1 MSTIRSGRRPAATT
15 RRRCTAGAHSR
26 PSAGILL
33 GAIALA
39 ALAAIGLT
47 ACGSSGST
55 SSSASPS
62 ASAAVGPI
70 TVTDSAGNTVTLQ
83 QPATRIVSLAPA
95 NTEIAYAVGA
105 GSKMVAGTTYDDY
118 PAAAKSLPKAGDFS
132 NPSVEKI
139 ASFNPDLVLITG
151 GVQAPLRAKLVQLG
165 MNVYVIDP
173 TTYGGVMT
181 DIANVGKLAGTSVE
195 AQKVVGTMRQAEAD
209 VKAKVGSLTK
219 KSTFVEIYSKPLM
232 TAGTGTFISDMV
244 GMAGGTNL
252 GDSAG
257 EGFPNFSSEV
267 LLKDD
272 PAVYIADSGSMSKP
286 GDLSSRPGFSALT
299 AVKDGHVYVIQDDL
313 IARPGPRLALGLQQ
327 LAKMIHPEAYAT
339 L

>member
-1 MSTIRSGRRPAATT
+1 MSTTRPRRGLAAGT
-15 RRRCTAGAHSR
+15 
-26 PSAGILL
+26 ILA
-33 GAIALA
+33 AITLA

-47 ACGSSGST
+47 ACGSSTST
-55 SSSASPS
+55 SSSPS
-62 ASAAVGPI
+62 ASAAAGPI

-151 GVQAPLRAKLVQLG
+151 GVQAPLRAKLTKLG

-173 TTYGGVMT
+173 TTYAGVMT
-181 DIANVGKLAGTSVE
+181 DIANVGKLAGTSAE
-195 AQKVVGTMRQAEAD
+195 AQKVIDTMKQAEAD
-209 VKAKVGSLTK
+209 VQAKVGSAAK
-219 KSTFVEIYSKPLM
+219 ASTFVEIYSKPLM

-257 EGFPNFSSEV
+257 AGFPNFSSEV

-286 GDLSSRPGFSALT
+286 GDINQRAGFSALT
-299 AVKDGHVYVIQDDL
+299 AVKDGHVYVIDDST
-313 IARPGPRLALGLQQ
+313 IARPGPRLAQGLLS
-327 LAKMIHPEAYAT
+327 LAKDIHPEASISQ
-339 L
+339 

>member
-1 MSTIRSGRRPAATT
+1 MSTTRPRRGFAAGT
-15 RRRCTAGAHSR
+15 
-26 PSAGILL
+26 LL
-33 GAIALA
+33 AAIALA
-39 ALAAIGLT
+39 GLAAIGLT
-47 ACGSSGST
+47 ACGSST
-55 SSSASPS
+55 SSSSSPS
-62 ASAAVGPI
+62 ASTAAGPI
-70 TVTDSAGNTVTLQ
+70 AVTDSAGNTVTLQ

-95 NTEIAYAVGA
+95 NTEIAFAVGA

-151 GVQAPLRAKLVQLG
+151 GVQAPLRAKLVKLG

-173 TTYGGVMT
+173 TTYAGVMT
-181 DIANVGKLAGTSVE
+181 DIANVGKLAGTSTQ
-195 AQKVVGTMRQAEAD
+195 AQKVVASMKQAQAD
-209 VKAKVGSLTK
+209 VQAKVGSLAT
-219 KSTFVEIYSKPLM
+219 KSTFIEIYSKPLM

-257 EGFPNFSSEV
+257 AGFPNFSSEV

-286 GDLSSRPGFSALT
+286 GDLSTRPGFSSLT
-299 AVKDGHVYVIQDDL
+299 AVKDGHVYVIEDSL
-313 IARPGPRLALGLQQ
+313 IARPGPRLALGLEQ
-327 LAKMIHPEAYAT
+327 LAKMIHPEAYT
-339 L
+339 TP

>member
-1 MSTIRSGRRPAATT
+1 MSTIRP
-15 RRRCTAGAHSR
+15 RRRFAAGT
-26 PSAGILL
+26 ILV
-33 GAIALA
+33 AIALA
-39 ALAAIGLT
+39 AFAAIGLA
-47 ACGSSGST
+47 ACGSST
-55 SSSASPS
+55 SSGASPP
-62 ASAAVGPI
+62 ASTAAGPI
-70 TVTDSAGNTVTLQ
+70 TVTDSAGNAVTLQ

-95 NTEIAYAVGA
+95 NTEIAFAVGA
-105 GSKMVAGTTYDDY
+105 GGKMVAGTTYDDY

-151 GVQAPLRAKLVQLG
+151 GVQAPLRAKLVKLG

-173 TTYGGVMT
+173 TTYAGVMT
-181 DIANVGKLAGTSVE
+181 DIANVGKLAGTSAE
-195 AQKVVGTMRQAEAD
+195 AQKVVATMKQAQAD
-209 VKAKVGSLTK
+209 VQAKVGSLAK
-219 KSTFVEIYSKPLM
+219 RSTFIEIYSKPLM

-257 EGFPNFSSEV
+257 AGFPNFSSEV

-286 GDLSSRPGFSALT
+286 GELSTRPGFSSLT
-299 AVKDGHVYVIQDDL
+299 AVKDGHVYVIDDNL
-313 IARPGPRLALGLQQ
+313 IARPGPRLAYGLQQ
-327 LAKMIHPEAYAT
+327 LSKMIHPEAYT
-339 L
+339 TQ

>member
-1 MSTIRSGRRPAATT
+1 MSTIRSSRRPAATT
-15 RRRCTAGAHSR
+15 RRTLAAGT
-26 PSAGILL
+26 ILAAL
-33 GAIALA
+33 ALA
-39 ALAAIGLT
+39 ALGAIGLT
-47 ACGSSGST
+47 ACGSST

-62 ASAAVGPI
+62 ASTAAGGPI

-83 QPATRIVSLAPA
+83 QPAKRIVSLAPA

-151 GVQAPLRAKLVQLG
+151 GVQAPLRAKLVKLG

-173 TTYGGVMT
+173 TTYAGVMT
-181 DIANVGKLAGTSVE
+181 DIANVGKLAGTSAE
-195 AQKVVGTMRQAEAD
+195 AQKVVDSMKQAQAD
-209 VKAKVGSLTK
+209 VQAKVGAAAK
-219 KSTFVEIYSKPLM
+219 KSVFVEIYSKPLM
-232 TAGTGTFISDMV
+232 TAGTGTFVSDMV
-244 GMAGGTNL
+244 GKAGGTNL

-257 EGFPNFSSEV
+257 AGFPNFSSEV

-286 GDLSSRPGFSALT
+286 GDLSTRPGFSALT

-327 LAKMIHPEAYAT
+327 LAKMIHPEAYT
-339 L
+339 TP

>member
-1 MSTIRSGRRPAATT
+1 MSTTRPGWRPAATT
-15 RRRCTAGAHSR
+15 RRRPA
-26 PSAGILL
+26 AGILL
-33 GAIALA
+33 AAIALA
-39 ALAAIGLT
+39 ALAAIGLA
-47 ACGSSGST
+47 ACGSST

-62 ASAAVGPI
+62 ASAAGPI

-105 GSKMVAGTTYDDY
+105 GSKMVAGTSYDDY

-151 GVQAPLRAKLVQLG
+151 GVQAHLRAKLVKLG

-173 TTYGGVMT
+173 TTYAGVMT
-181 DIANVGKLAGTSVE
+181 DIANVGKLAGTSAE
-195 AQKVVGTMRQAEAD
+195 AQKVVDTMKQAEAD
-209 VKAKVGSLTK
+209 VQAKVGSLTK
-219 KSTFVEIYSKPLM
+219 KSTFIEIYSKPLM

-244 GMAGGTNL
+244 GMVGGTNL

-257 EGFPNFSSEV
+257 AGFPNFSSEV

-286 GDLSSRPGFSALT
+286 GDLSTRPGFSSLT

-327 LAKMIHPEAYAT
+327 LARMIHPEAYT
-339 L
+339 TP

>member
-1 MSTIRSGRRPAATT
+1 MSTTRPRRGFA
-15 RRRCTAGAHSR
+15 
-26 PSAGILL
+26 AGIILA
-33 GAIALA
+33 AIALA
-39 ALAAIGLT
+39 AVGLT
-47 ACGSSGST
+47 ACGSST
-55 SSSASPS
+55 SSSSSPS
-62 ASAAVGPI
+62 ASTAAGPI
-70 TVTDSAGNTVTLQ
+70 AVTDSAGNTVTLQ

-95 NTEIAYAVGA
+95 NTEIAFAVGA

-151 GVQAPLRAKLVQLG
+151 GVQAPLRAKLVKLG

-173 TTYGGVMT
+173 TTYAGVMT
-181 DIANVGKLAGTSVE
+181 DIANVGKLAGTSTQ
-195 AQKVVGTMRQAEAD
+195 AQKVVASMKQAQAD
-209 VKAKVGSLTK
+209 VQAKAGSLAT
-219 KSTFVEIYSKPLM
+219 KSTFIEIYSKPLM

-257 EGFPNFSSEV
+257 AGFPNFSSEV

-286 GDLSSRPGFSALT
+286 GDLSTRPGFSSLT
-299 AVKDGHVYVIQDDL
+299 AVKDGHVYVIEDSL
-313 IARPGPRLALGLQQ
+313 IARPGPRLALGLEQ
-327 LAKMIHPEAYAT
+327 LAKMIHPEAYT
-339 L
+339 TP

>member
-1 MSTIRSGRRPAATT
+1 MSTTRPRRGLAAGT
-15 RRRCTAGAHSR
+15 RPRLAAGT
-26 PSAGILL
+26 ILA
-33 GAIALA
+33 AITLA

-47 ACGSSGST
+47 ACGSST
-55 SSSASPS
+55 SSGSSPS
-62 ASAAVGPI
+62 ASTAAGPI
-70 TVTDSAGNTVTLQ
+70 AVTDSAGNTVTLQ

-95 NTEIAYAVGA
+95 NTEIAFAVGA

-151 GVQAPLRAKLVQLG
+151 GVQAPLRAKLVKLG

-173 TTYGGVMT
+173 TTYAGVMT
-181 DIANVGKLAGTSVE
+181 DIANVGKLAGTSTQ
-195 AQKVVGTMRQAEAD
+195 AQKVVASMKQAQAD
-209 VKAKVGSLTK
+209 VQAKVGSLAT
-219 KSTFVEIYSKPLM
+219 KSTFIEIYSKPLM

-257 EGFPNFSSEV
+257 AGFPNFSSEV

-286 GDLSSRPGFSALT
+286 GDLSTRPGFSSLT
-299 AVKDGHVYVIQDDL
+299 AVKDGHVYVIEDSL
-313 IARPGPRLALGLQQ
+313 IARPGPRLALGLEQ
-327 LAKMIHPEAYAT
+327 LAKMIHPEAYT
-339 L
+339 TP

>member
-1 MSTIRSGRRPAATT
+1 MSTTRPRRGFA
-15 RRRCTAGAHSR
+15 
-26 PSAGILL
+26 AGIILA
-33 GAIALA
+33 AIALA
-39 ALAAIGLT
+39 AVGLT
-47 ACGSSGST
+47 ACGSST
-55 SSSASPS
+55 SSSSSPS
-62 ASAAVGPI
+62 ASTAAGPI
-70 TVTDSAGNTVTLQ
+70 AVTDSAGNTVTLQ

-151 GVQAPLRAKLVQLG
+151 GVQAPLRAKLVKLG

-173 TTYGGVMT
+173 TTYAGVMT
-181 DIANVGKLAGTSVE
+181 DIANVGKLAGTSTQ
-195 AQKVVGTMRQAEAD
+195 AQKVVASMKQAQAD
-209 VKAKVGSLTK
+209 VQAKAGSLAT
-219 KSTFVEIYSKPLM
+219 KSTFIEIYSKPLM

-257 EGFPNFSSEV
+257 AGFPNFSSEV

-286 GDLSSRPGFSALT
+286 GDLSTRPGFSSLT
-299 AVKDGHVYVIQDDL
+299 AVKDGHVYVIEDSL
-313 IARPGPRLALGLQQ
+313 IARPGPRLALGLEQ
-327 LAKMIHPEAYAT
+327 LAKMIHPEAYT
-339 L
+339 TP